1 MASLNKVCLLGN
13 LTRDPDMR
21 YTPSGT
27 AVASFGLAINRRFRQ
42 GAETKEEVCYVD
54 VTAFGAQAEAIC
66 TYLTKGSPA
75 LLDGRL
81 RWHQWEKDG
90 QRQSKLDVVAD
101 TVQFLARR
109 EERAAADNVP
119 TDFDDADIPFVRSD
133 MTDEQLGFNNKG
145 LPRA

>member
-1 MASLNKVCLLGN
+1 MASFNRVTLLGN

-42 GAETKEEVCYVD
+42 GTETKEEVCYVD
-54 VTAFGAQAEAIC
+54 ITAFGAQAEAIG
-66 TYLTKGSPA
+66 TYLSKGSPA
-75 LLDGRL
+75 LIDGRL

-109 EERAAADNVP
+109 EDRTAADEMP
-119 TDFDDADIPFVRSD
+119 TDFDDSDIPF
-133 MTDEQLGFNNKG
+133 
-145 LPRA
+145 